1 MLWLTGGAPLSATL
15 GERRAMNT
23 DRFNSREDK
32 FSLLDLT
39 ARFNF
44 KSASSVSF
52 SLERHSKSLLPTRQ
66 IGWIDV
72 HYPCQGHI
80 KLQIRISLPTEYHTA
95 EKLRMIV
102 AAIVTAT
109 EVPVDEPYEVLL
121 FAAKEPMGMAQP
133 VNREG
138 ITDRI

>member
-1 MLWLTGGAPLSATL
+1 
-15 GERRAMNT
+15 MNT
-23 DRFNSREDK
+23 NSFNSREDK

-52 SLERHSKSLLPTRQ
+52 SLERHSKSLLPARQ

-72 HYPCQGHI
+72 HYHCQGHI
-80 KLQIRISLPTEYHTA
+80 KLQMRISLPSEYHA
-95 EKLRMIV
+95 PEKLRAIV
-102 AAIVTAT
+102 AAVVAAT
-109 EVPVDEPYEVLL
+109 EVPADETYEALL
-121 FAAKEPMGMAQP
+121 FAASESMVMEQP
-133 VNREG
+133 LNREG